1 MELLLQ
7 DHLQQDQALLKRRVS
22 VRSYEGHVPLLR
34 LRDNG
39 ENAWFH
45 DQSHEKYHYHIPE
58 NWLVNDAC
66 PYSILFN
73 VAYPININKPLCI
86 SHFIPL
92 QSSINRAVDSH

>member
-39 ENAWFH
+39 ENGWFH
-45 DQSHEKYHYHIPE
+45 DQSHEKYHYHIPLY
-58 NWLVNDAC
+58 WLVNYGC
-66 PYSILFN
+66 PYCILLCGLS
-73 VAYPININKPLCI
+73 NK
-86 SHFIPL
+86 H
-92 QSSINRAVDSH
+92 Q